1 MTLEVAAGTTDC
13 FYLDNVKSGQ
23 TIDFEYQV
31 GAGQGWPQK
40 YGLIYFL
47 LRTYFCSPPPT

>member
-31 GAGQGWPQK
+31 RSGQHRVGHK
-40 YGLIYFL
+40 NMD
-47 LRTYFCSPPPT
+47 